1 MNNLNKYLYPNFW
14 VCRYMVRFKEGSGD
28 GSKQNR
34 DLQEKAKR
42 KIKLVIDNLL
52 VRLAYYDFT
61 YVVT

>member
-1 MNNLNKYLYPNFW
+1 MNNLNKYFYPNFC

-28 GSKQNR
+28 GNKQNR